1 MYNLSDNIVREI
13 VDLAVRHNIEKV
25 VLFGSRAKGTNSK
38 ISDIDLAVYGGNA
51 AMFSL
56 DVEEEVRTL
65 LMLDVVD
72 MSRKVSEDLR
82 SEIDKYGV
90 VIYEKV

>member
-38 ISDIDLAVYGGNA
+38 ISDIDLAVYGGNV

-56 DVEEEVRTL
+56 AVEEEVRTL
-65 LMLDVVD
+65 LMFDVVD
-72 MSRKVSEDLR
+72 MNRKVSDELR

>member
-65 LMLDVVD
+65 LIMGVLAGIIY
-72 MSRKVSEDLR
+72 RELR
-82 SEIDKYGV
+82 TGTLKENP
-90 VIYEKV
+90 

>member
-1 MYNLSDNIVREI
+1 MYNLSDNIVSEI
-13 VDLAVRHNIEKV
+13 AAVADRYNIKKI

-38 ISDIDLAVYGGNA
+38 TSDIDLAVYGGNA

-65 LMLDVVD
+65 LMFDVVD
-72 MSRKVSEDLR
+72 MNRVVSAELR